1 MIRTHAII
9 RQLQT
14 GVPGLDEVLGGGLQE
29 CSFNLIAGRPGCG
42 KTTLAH
48 QIMFGLATPERPAL
62 YFTAIGEPP
71 LKMLR
76 YQQQYTFFDLDKLN
90 RSVRFVNLAEETS
103 AGDLALVLA
112 RIVAEVDQCQPGLV
126 FIDSFTSVLIAGQG
140 EGRSFNGVQQ
150 FVQNLGVLM
159 TSWQATTFLIGAHF
173 SESEHNPV
181 LTVTDGLIWLR
192 QRVQGCAMVR
202 EMEIVKMRGQPSL
215 PGLHAFRISR
225 AGIEVF
231 TPPRPAASAGASGSA
246 SMARL
251 SIGVAGVDEM
261 MGGGLPGGYVLLV
274 AGPSGSGKSIMAAA
288 FLQEGARLGQGG
300 VIAACGRRGC
310 HSHGRRIAEL
320 IEGER
325 IGVVDLF
332 TMARSVDEMAQLLVS
347 EIRRIKATRVVIDSL
362 SDFEL
367 ALAPALRDDFRE
379 ALARLLSAL
388 ASTGATVLMTCERE
402 DLPGDPGFSR
412 CGPAFL
418 ADALIVQRYV
428 EVGSRLQR
436 AMAVVKVR
444 GSAHSNEWR
453 CFSIDTDGIVLGEP
467 LADSPW
473 LPGDSR
479 RGGTL
484 LGAEAVEQPS

>member
-1 MIRTHAII
+1 MIKTHAII
-9 RQLQT
+9 RQLRT

-48 QIMFGLATPERPAL
+48 QIMFGLATPECPAL

-76 YQQQYTFFDLDKLN
+76 YQQQYDFFDLDKLN
-90 RSVRFVNLAEETS
+90 RSVRFVNLAEETA

-112 RIVAEVDQCQPGLV
+112 RIAAEVDRCQPGLV
-126 FIDSFTSVLIAGQG
+126 FIDSFTSVVIAGQG
-140 EGRSFNGVQQ
+140 AGRSFNGVQQ

-192 QRVQGCAMVR
+192 QRVQGYSMVR
-202 EMEIVKMRGQPSL
+202 EMEIMKMRGQPSL
-215 PGLHAFRISR
+215 PGLHTFRISR

-231 TPPRPAASAGASGSA
+231 TPPQPAVSAGATGSA
-246 SMARL
+246 SMERL
-251 SIGVAGVDEM
+251 SIGVAGLDEM
-261 MGGGLPGGYVLLV
+261 MGGGLPRGYVLLV

-288 FLQEGARLGQGG
+288 FLQEGARLGQSG
-300 VIAACGRRGC
+300 VIAAFGPRWCR
-310 HSHGRRIAEL
+310 SHGRLIAEL

-332 TMARSVDEMAQLLVS
+332 AMARSVDEMAQLLVS

-362 SDFEL
+362 AELEL
-367 ALAPALRDDFRE
+367 ALAPAFRDDFRE
-379 ALARLLSAL
+379 SLARLLLAL
-388 ASTGATVLMTCERE
+388 TSTGATVLMTCGRE
-402 DLPGDPGFSR
+402 EAADDPGFSR
-412 CGPAFL
+412 CGTAFL
-418 ADALIVQRYV
+418 TDAIIVQRYV

-436 AMAVVKVR
+436 AMTVIKVR
-444 GSAHSNEWR
+444 GSAHSNELR
-453 CFSIDTDGIVLGEP
+453 RFDIDADGIVLGEP
-467 LADSPW
+467 LVDPPG

-479 RGGTL
+479 RGETSPGRWC
-484 LGAEAVEQPS
+484 